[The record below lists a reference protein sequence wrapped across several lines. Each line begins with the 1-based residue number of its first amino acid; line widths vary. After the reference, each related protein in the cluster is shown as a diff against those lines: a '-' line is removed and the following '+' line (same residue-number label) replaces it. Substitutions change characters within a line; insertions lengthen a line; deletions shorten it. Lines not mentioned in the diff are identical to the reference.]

1 MSKKSSEFRILHLS
15 AARTWRGGEQQLAY
29 LAAELRKA
37 GIRQWICC
45 VKGSMMEAFCREQRF
60 EFFTYRKGFPLNPL
74 VGWRVKKLCKKLKI
88 KILHTHDSHAH
99 TFAML
104 SVLLGNR
111 TPLVVHRRVD
121 FPIGGN
127 FFSTWK
133 YNHPQIKKIICTSHG
148 IREVTVPGIRD
159 VSKLTVVHSGIDF
172 ARFGLSKDGRPI
184 GEATPKNRLRE
195 EFNVPDSQLVIAN
208 VAAIA
213 PHKDYF
219 TFVKT
224 AEILLKNGLS
234 ARFFIIGED
243 GGEEEAIRNFIR
255 EKDLEK
261 HFTLTGF
268 RSDIP
273 QLLPGVDLL
282 LFTSK
287 TEGIGGATLEAF
299 ACRVPVVATVT
310 GGVPEVVEDGVTGF
324 LAPVGDAAALA
335 AQVQRML
342 EDETLRKR
350 LIANAF
356 EKVKHFTKEKTAVG
370 VMAVYEEVT
379 PDPAPDP

>member
-1 MSKKSSEFRILHLS
+1 MSKKSSELRILHLS

-29 LAAELRKA
+29 LAAELRSA

-45 VKGSMMEAFCREQRF
+45 VEGSMMEAFCKREGF
-60 EFFTYRKGFPLNPL
+60 EFFSYRKGFPFNPL
-74 VGWRVKKLCKKLKI
+74 AGWLVKKICEKNSVNL
-88 KILHTHDSHAH
+88 LHTHDSHAH

-133 YNHPQIKKIICTSHG
+133 YNHPLVKKIICTSHG
-148 IREVTVPGIRD
+148 IRQVTAPGIRD
-159 VSKLTVVHSGIDF
+159 SSKLAVVHSGIDF
-172 ARFGLSKDGRPI
+172 ARFGLSKNGLPI

-195 EFNVPDSQLVIAN
+195 EFNTLPGQLIIAN

-224 AEILLKNGLS
+224 AEILLKNGLN
-234 ARFFIIGED
+234 AHFFLIGED
-243 GGEEEAIRNFIR
+243 GGAEAAIRSFIR

-268 RSDIP
+268 RPDVP

-299 ACRVPVVATVT
+299 ACRVPVVATAA
-310 GGVPEVVEDGVTGF
+310 GGVPEVVEDGVTGL
-324 LAPVGDAAALA
+324 LAPAGDAAALA
-335 AQVQRML
+335 SCVMRMTG
-342 EDETLRKR
+342 DEILRKR

-356 EKVKHFTKEKTAVG
+356 EKVKYFTKEKTAAG
-370 VMAVYEEVT
+370 VRAIYGSLAPT
-379 PDPAPDP
+379 P